1 MGFAIAVVVIAAACL
16 VGSMMLRPKSPAPPP
31 PKPFGLRAF
40 EAHGLA
46 EASADVLKAVVA
58 TISFLGHPFTV
69 VDEANAEMARANA
82 REARDR
88 QNIAENLREIEDLRK
103 LNEGYNT
110 DALDA
115 RARASQMD
123 ALVEQVK
130 SVVGA
135 K

>member
-1 MGFAIAVVVIAAACL
+1 MVVVAVVAFF
-16 VGSMMLRPKSPAPPP
+16 VGGVMLRPKSPAAPP

-58 TISFLGHPFTV
+58 MISFLGHPFTV
-69 VDEANAEMARANA
+69 VAEAREEMTRAHA

-88 QNIAENLREIEDLRK
+88 QDIARNMQEIADLKKENETLDNDATVARVRANEMDDLV
-103 LNEGYNT
+103 N
-110 DALDA
+110 
-115 RARASQMD
+115 
-123 ALVEQVK
+123 QVNLA
-130 SVVGA
+130 VGA